1 MTKQNKKTL
10 KTKTNRNESKRKL
23 TLSQNLRNQ
32 TLEIWK

>member
-10 KTKTNRNESKRKL
+10 KMKTNRNESKRKL